1 MKLAMIV
8 GNGFNY
14 LVSDL
19 IRNYE
24 NQRTS
29 NEEEL
34 QEIAKSIDGI
44 TRLWERFDDVF
55 RDLREKSNGLN
66 DEEVIR
72 MIYTVL
78 DFFSSIEGFK
88 QILQQEDIESLKN
101 IFDGFLLNKIREI
114 SNELTKHQDNAGYSE
129 LKRLFPN
136 FGHNFFNLIEEKE
149 VEKLHIYSTNYDG
162 ILDTLLTDDK
172 RGGFVTRDG
181 FSRGAGPENIFLDL
195 VPEYIDEKYLLAHLH
210 GSYKFKKHYGKTLKL
225 RNNDFNDSPVMIFN
239 NPDTKQD
246 LILDDNVLRHYYNQL
261 SEDLEKYDKLVIF
274 GNSMKTEPHIKE
286 LINKYFNDK
295 GKCIV
300 VVSPH
305 PEEIADELEHIFNHE
320 VIEVSTCGI
329 SNEEDLLKLFEEKIL

>member
-1 MKLAMIV
+1 MIV

-24 NQRTS
+24 NQRPS

-114 SNELTKHQDNAGYSE
+114 SNELTKHQ
-129 LKRLFPN
+129 
-136 FGHNFFNLIEEKE
+136 
-149 VEKLHIYSTNYDG
+149 
-162 ILDTLLTDDK
+162 
-172 RGGFVTRDG
+172 
-181 FSRGAGPENIFLDL
+181 
-195 VPEYIDEKYLLAHLH
+195 
-210 GSYKFKKHYGKTLKL
+210 
-225 RNNDFNDSPVMIFN
+225 
-239 NPDTKQD
+239 
-246 LILDDNVLRHYYNQL
+246 VLML
-261 SEDLEKYDKLVIF
+261 
-274 GNSMKTEPHIKE
+274 
-286 LINKYFNDK
+286 
-295 GKCIV
+295 C
-300 VVSPH
+300 
-305 PEEIADELEHIFNHE
+305 
-320 VIEVSTCGI
+320 
-329 SNEEDLLKLFEEKIL
+329 